1 MTRTPTGGSA
11 HPGFKLLAQA
21 QAAARRGDAAGMIE
35 ALMASGFLD
44 GLVRKIE
51 FAYSGLDRSDVED
64 AVAAA
69 AGDAFDAIRSGR
81 AVTQIGGF
89 LNRAATNRAI
99 DRWERDYVPR
109 RSVDNLAEGS
119 TDDGLDDEERSR
131 ADALADHRRD
141 EAIRL
146 ARRLL
151 PKVGQGQVLDVMT
164 MVIDAVAA
172 RDTDFSPE
180 VVADVLGITQDSA
193 RKLMSRG
200 LDRLR
205 RAAIAE
211 GIELPDEIPTHPD
224 SNDVDQAS
232 KEVLDD

>member
-1 MTRTPTGGSA
+1 MSRTHKGGSA
-11 HPGFKLLAQA
+11 HPGLKLLAQA
-21 QAAARRGDAAGMIE
+21 QAAARRGDAPGMIA

-51 FAYSGLDRSDVED
+51 YAYSGLDRSDVED

-69 AGDAFDAIRSGR
+69 AGDAFDAVRSGR
-81 AVTQIGGF
+81 AVTQLGGF
-89 LNRAATNRAI
+89 ISRAATNRAI
-99 DRWERDYVPR
+99 DKWERDYVPR
-109 RSVDNLAEGS
+109 CSADNLPEGS
-119 TDDGLDDEERSR
+119 TEDGLDDEERAR

-146 ARRLL
+146 ARHLL

-164 MVIDAVAA
+164 MVIDAVAK

-211 GIELPDEIPTHPD
+211 GIELPDEIPAHPD
-224 SNDVDQAS
+224 NNNADEAS
-232 KEVLDD
+232 EEILDD